1 MKQMTM
7 LAAILALAA
16 TLAVGSA
23 ARAEEKP
30 AEEAAGENKSA
41 PTEVAKPD
49 LIEMA
54 NREEEK
60 RKLAEKKEAQRL
72 AAEEK
77 ARERL
82 AKQQAWEARCVI
94 KPAMSD
100 EEIAICR
107 EVRTKPAP

>member
-1 MKQMTM
+1 MKQMTT
-7 LAAILALAA
+7 LAAILAVSA
-16 TLAVGSA
+16 TLAMSSA

-30 AEEAAGENKSA
+30 AEETAGENKSA
-41 PTEVAKPD
+41 TTEVAKPD

-60 RKLAEKKEAQRL
+60 RKAAEKKEMQRL

-77 ARERL
+77 KRERL
-82 AKQQAWEARCVI
+82 AKQQAWAARCVI

-100 EEIAICR
+100 EEIAVCR